1 MRFWP
6 VLILLT
12 PFAAMADDADLDA
25 FRACA
30 LAEEAPTTATVYHHC
45 AAQLVAPCGASKTAA
60 EAVSC
65 IDTARQRVEQRRLA
79 EFDALIAQDPAPD
92 WLPEG
97 GVATVGAAIDL
108 SVNNGKGSC
117 LLVADRDKNN
127 GVAVGQRAVNGVFC
141 NLVVEGDAY
150 GLLINMERQG

>member
-1 MRFWP
+1 MKLWP
-6 VLILLT
+6 LLLALT
-12 PFAAMADDADLDA
+12 PFAALADDADLDA

-45 AAQLVAPCGASKTAA
+45 AAAFAAPCGASKTAA
-60 EAVSC
+60 EAASC
-65 IDTARQRVEQRRLA
+65 IDAARQRVERRRLA

-97 GVATVGAAIDL
+97 GVATVGEMIDQSL
-108 SVNNGKGSC
+108 NNGKGSC
-117 LLVADRDKNN
+117 LLVADRDKQN
-127 GVAVGQRAVNGVFC
+127 GVAVGQRAVNGAFC

-150 GLLINMERQG
+150 GLLVNAGRKG

>member
-1 MRFWP
+1 MRLIA
-6 VLILLT
+6 LILLA

-25 FRACA
+25 FRSCV

-45 AAQLVAPCGASKTAA
+45 AAQLVAPCGTSKTAS
-60 EAVSC
+60 EAAAC
-65 IDTARQRVEQRRLA
+65 IDLARQRVEQRRLA
-79 EFDALIAQDPAPD
+79 ELDALIAEHPAPD

-97 GVATVGAAIDL
+97 GLETVGAAMDL

-117 LLVADRDKNN
+117 MLVADRDKTD
-127 GVAVGQRAVNGVFC
+127 GVAVGQRAVNSAFC

-150 GLLINMERQG
+150 GLLVNMGRQG